1 MKTGPSPEK
10 KRPKKS
16 SFIRRE
22 DSSSCILLQQVA
34 TTRKKPGVCS
44 TPTLREHTTTSMFDE
59 VRGDTGGKEN
69 SHFISM
75 NLSDFYACTL
85 V

>member
-10 KRPKKS
+10 KKKRKKKVAHS
-16 SFIRRE
+16 LL

-44 TPTLREHTTTSMFDE
+44 TLPLREHTTTSKFDE
-59 VRGDTGGKEN
+59 VRGETIN
-69 SHFISM
+69 P
-75 NLSDFYACTL
+75 CVRL
-85 V
+85 VI

>member
-10 KRPKKS
+10 KRKKKN
-16 SFIRRE
+16 SFIHRV

-44 TPTLREHTTTSMFDE
+44 TPPLREHITTSMFDE
-59 VRGDTGGKEN
+59 AKGDKK
-69 SHFISM
+69 SKS
-75 NLSDFYACTL
+75 
-85 V
+85 